1 VGDLERLEYDY
12 WALGHVHI
20 RQVLSTDPWV
30 VFPGNLQGRH
40 VKEEGAKGATIVS
53 VTNLRVEGV
62 PEHVPLDVV
71 RWRRLPVDV
80 TGAADESAVLDRVG
94 LLLNQAV
101 LEAEGRMLAV
111 RISLTGECPAH
122 ADLARAPEALLQTMR
137 AAALD
142 VAGPDE
148 VWIEDVKLLTA
159 PVLDLPAMRAQPG
172 AVGMLV
178 SALDRPVAVD
188 TRLADFVSDQLRR
201 ADQDLESDHPA
212 LAIRD
217 GHIPDDIL
225 ARARALLLAELARD

>member
-1 VGDLERLEYDY
+1 
-12 WALGHVHI
+12 
-20 RQVLSTDPWV
+20 
-30 VFPGNLQGRH
+30 
-40 VKEEGAKGATIVS
+40 
-53 VTNLRVEGV
+53 
-62 PEHVPLDVV
+62 
-71 RWRRLPVDV
+71 
-80 TGAADESAVLDRVG
+80 
-94 LLLNQAV
+94 
-101 LEAEGRMLAV
+101 
-111 RISLTGECPAH
+111 
-122 ADLARAPEALLQTMR
+122 
-137 AAALD
+137 

-188 TRLADFVSDQLRR
+188 KRLADFVSDQLRR